1 MTVREMEQ
9 GSDKQRVDVLVGDPS
24 LSHPDLSSRNT
35 QTDDRVPAVHSR
47 EGERTLGL
55 RATGAAATSLCRIGS
70 RCVLVPLAR
79 LFSRRGGR
87 SMIRS
92 RVAEGVAV
100 QAGRRA
106 AEARGVG
113 GVAGR
118 AEGALAAGV
127 EGPGAAAD
135 GVSLM
140 DRDNA

>member
-1 MTVREMEQ
+1 
-9 GSDKQRVDVLVGDPS
+9 
-24 LSHPDLSSRNT
+24 
-35 QTDDRVPAVHSR
+35 
-47 EGERTLGL
+47 
-55 RATGAAATSLCRIGS
+55 
-70 RCVLVPLAR
+70 
-79 LFSRRGGR
+79 
-87 SMIRS
+87 MIRS